1 MTNLDDLKRFFKK
14 QDTKTAAEL
23 RQVRKNL
30 ERLCNILEEREAKEA
45 AETPC
50 SLCNG
55 TQKIDI
61 GYAPMPC
68 WRCTDAEGFD

>member
-1 MTNLDDLKRFFKK
+1 MNSLDDLKRFFKK

-30 ERLCNILEEREAKEA
+30 ERICGILEGREAKEA
-45 AETPC
+45 PEQPC
-50 SLCNG
+50 SLCHG
-55 TQKIDI
+55 TQMIDI

-68 WRCTDAEGFD
+68 WRCTDAEGVD